1 MPQIK
6 QAKLVDDP
14 LWYKDAII
22 YEVHIKAFFDSN
34 SDGIGDLPGLTQKLD
49 YLADLGIT
57 AIWLLPF
64 YPSPLRDDGYDIADY
79 FSVHPQYGTI
89 KDFKVFL
96 REAHKRGLRVITELV
111 LNHTSDQHPW
121 FQRARNSPPGSS
133 WRNFYVWSDTPD
145 KYQDARII
153 FKDFETSNWSW
164 DPVAKSYY
172 WHRFYSHQP
181 DLNFDNPQV
190 GKALFRVID
199 YWLKMGVDGMRLD
212 AVPYLFE
219 REGTN
224 CENLPETHQYLKDL
238 RAHIDVKYPNRMLLA
253 EANQWPEDACAYFGD
268 GDSCQMAFHF
278 PLMPRLFMALH
289 MEESHPII
297 DIFEQT
303 PDIPD
308 NCQWAFFLRNHDEL
322 TLEMV
327 TDEERDY
334 MYRMYARDPRARI
347 NLGIRRRL
355 APLLENDRKKINL
368 LNAILFAM
376 PGSVVLYYGDEL
388 GMGDNYYLGDRDGV
402 RTPMQWSSDR
412 NAGFSRANPQR
423 LYLPVVIDPE
433 YHFEA
438 INVETQ
444 AQNQASLLWWNKR
457 FISMYKRF
465 RAFGRGDMEFLRP
478 ENPKVL
484 AFLRRHED
492 EHLLVVANLSRHC
505 QSVDLDLGAYTDWI
519 PEEVFSRNRFRPIQ
533 EGGYTLTLSSYGYYI
548 FQMIRAEQPGLGGE
562 IRDLPQ
568 LTIRSVEQDIWNGEV
583 GERLEKDIL
592 PRFLPQRRWFR
603 GKARTI
609 QQIAIEDV
617 LEFNNSDQVSLVL
630 ILGVDYVEGAEERYV
645 LPLTLS
651 WGDDAREIIA
661 EETAHVLSRIVRTTR
676 HGAEEGVL
684 FEAVHAPDFGKRL
697 LKFMSKRQQLRG
709 RRGELHA
716 WPGRELRHRDILR
729 LEPQLLRS
737 EQSNSSMNYGSE
749 LILKIYRRL
758 EQGAQPELELCRF
771 LTERTSFRNIPL
783 YAGSLTYHQPGSE
796 DSVLGVLQQFVP
808 SHGDAWKYSL
818 DALERYVEAVL
829 SQGTEAMAPDCP
841 CGYWE
846 AAIGSAPEAVT
857 DLIGPYLEMIG
868 LLGRRTAELHIA
880 LASRSDDPAFAPEP
894 FSYLYQRSVFQSLQ
908 NQLKTVFG
916 LLRKNLK
923 RLDEDQ
929 AALAREVQETE
940 KAILERFRS
949 IHSHKI
955 ESSKIR
961 IHGDYHLAQA
971 LYTGKDFVI
980 IDFEGEP
987 ARALS
992 ERRLKRSA
1000 LRDVAGMLRSFDYLA
1015 QMVLRDQVAL
1025 RKTDAAVLEPWINA
1039 WSSVVAGM
1047 FLENYLELARGHIF
1061 LPNKNEEIKSLLEIF
1076 VLDKAVYELGY
1087 ELNNRLDWVDL
1098 PLKGLKNLMEV
1109 PT

>member
-1 MPQIK
+1 MAPIK
-6 QAKLVDDP
+6 QARLLDDP
-14 LWYKDAII
+14 LWYKDAVI

-34 SDGIGDLPGLTQKLD
+34 ADGVGDLPGLTRKLD

-89 KDFKVFL
+89 KDFKTFL

-121 FQRARNSPPGSS
+121 FQRARQARPGSA
-133 WRNFYVWSDTPD
+133 WRNFYVWSDTPNR
-145 KYQDARII
+145 YQDARII

-164 DPVAKSYY
+164 DPVAKAYY
-172 WHRFYSHQP
+172 WHRFYAHQP

-199 YWLKMGVDGMRLD
+199 YWMKMGVDGMRLD

-224 CENLPETHQYLKDL
+224 CENLPETHQYLRDL
-238 RAHIDVKYPNRMLLA
+238 RSHIDSRYSNRMLLA
-253 EANQWPEDACAYFGD
+253 EANQWPEDASAYFGN
-268 GDSCQMAFHF
+268 GDSCHMAFHF

-289 MEESHPII
+289 MEEYHPII

-303 PDIPD
+303 PAIPD

-355 APLLENDRKKINL
+355 APLLDNDRKKINL

-376 PGSVVLYYGDEL
+376 PGSVVFYYGDEL

-402 RTPMQWSSDR
+402 RTPMQWSADR
-412 NAGFSRANPQR
+412 NAGFSRANPQK
-423 LYLPVVIDPE
+423 LYLPVIIDPE
-433 YHFEA
+433 YHYEA

-457 FISMYKRF
+457 FIAMYKRF
-465 RAFGRGDMEFLRP
+465 KALGRGDITFLRP
-478 ENPKVL
+478 DNPKVL
-484 AFLRRHED
+484 AFLRLYEE
-492 EHLLVVANLSRHC
+492 EHLLIVANLSRHC
-505 QSVDLDLGAYTDWI
+505 QSVELDLAGYAGWDI
-519 PEEVFSRNRFRPIQ
+519 EEVFSRNRFQPVQ
-533 EGGYTLTLSSYGYYI
+533 EAPYSLTMGSYGYYI
-548 FQMIRAEQPGLGGE
+548 FQLIHARQPDEPLQIKE
-562 IRDLPQ
+562 LPL
-568 LTIRSVEQDIWNGEV
+568 LTVHSVEQDIWNGEV
-583 GERLEKDIL
+583 GQRLENQIL
-592 PRFLPQRRWFR
+592 PKFFPTRRWFR
-603 GKARTI
+603 GKARPI
-609 QQIAIEDV
+609 QQLNIVEV
-617 LEFNNSDQVSLVL
+617 LEFNHSDQISL
-630 ILGVDYVEGAEERYV
+630 ILLVDVEYTEGASETYV
-645 LPLTLS
+645 LPLTMA
-651 WGDDAREIIA
+651 WGEDAKAVMDQES
-661 EETAHVLSRIVRTTR
+661 AHILSRIVKPTSSDKEQ
-676 HGAEEGVL
+676 GIL
-684 FEAVHAPDFGKRL
+684 FEAVYAPDFGKRL
-697 LKFMSKRQQLRG
+697 LKFLAKRQHLKG
-709 RRGELHA
+709 RQGELHA
-716 WPGRELRHRDILR
+716 WPGK
-729 LEPQLLRS
+729 
-737 EQSNSSMNYGSE
+737 NSLNYGSE
-749 LILKIYRRL
+749 LVLKIYRRL
-758 EQGAQPELELCRF
+758 DRGPQPEMELCRF

-783 YAGSLTYHQPGSE
+783 YAGSLTYHQPGVE
-796 DSVLGVLQQFVP
+796 ACVLGVLQHFVP
-808 SHGDAWKYSL
+808 SHGDAWKYSQ
-818 DALERYVEAVL
+818 DALERFVESVL
-829 SQGTEAMAPDCP
+829 ALGPETQAPQCP

-846 AAIGSAPEAVT
+846 AASGNTPQPVT
-857 DLIGPYLEMIG
+857 DLIGPYLEMIA
-868 LLGRRTAELHIA
+868 LLGRRTAELHVA
-880 LASRSDDPAFAPEP
+880 LASRTDDPAFAPEP

-908 NQLKTVFG
+908 SQLKTVFT

-923 RLDEDQ
+923 RLDDDLKGMAQ
-929 AALAREVQETE
+929 DVLGTE
-940 KAILERFRS
+940 KSILDQFRAIHNQSR
-949 IHSHKI
+949 KI
-955 ESSKIR
+955 AVSKIR

-987 ARALS
+987 ARPLS

-1015 QMVLRDQVAL
+1015 QMVLRDQILV
-1025 RKTDAAVLEPWINA
+1025 RKTDATLLGPWIGA
-1039 WSSVVAGM
+1039 WSSTVSGM
-1047 FLENYLELARGHIF
+1047 FLRAYMEAARGHVF
-1061 LPNKNEEIKSLLEIF
+1061 LPDRDEDTKCLLDIF
-1076 VLDKAVYELGY
+1076 VMDKAVYELGY

-1109 PT
+1109 HT

>member
-6 QAKLVDDP
+6 QARLINDP

-34 SDGIGDLPGLTQKLD
+34 ADGIGDLPGLTQKLD
-49 YLADLGIT
+49 YLADIGIT

-79 FSVHPQYGTI
+79 FSVHKQYGTI
-89 KDFKVFL
+89 NDFKKFL

-121 FQRARNSPPGSS
+121 FQRARNAPAGSS
-133 WRNFYVWSDTPD
+133 WRNFYVWSDTSER
-145 KYQDARII
+145 YQDARII

-164 DPVAKSYY
+164 DPLAKAYY

-212 AVPYLFE
+212 AVPYLYE

-224 CENLPETHQYLKDL
+224 CENLPETHQFLKDL
-238 RAHIDVKYPNRMLLA
+238 RSHIDARYSNRMLLA
-253 EANQWPEDACAYFGD
+253 EANQWPEDASAYFGS
-268 GDSCQMAFHF
+268 GDSCHMAFHF

-289 MEESHPII
+289 MEEAHPII

-303 PDIPD
+303 PDIPS

-368 LNAILFAM
+368 LNAILFTM

-412 NAGFSRANPQR
+412 NAGFSRANPQK
-423 LYLPVVIDPE
+423 LYLPVIIDPE

-465 RAFGRGDMEFLRP
+465 QAFGRGEIEFLRP

-484 AFLRRHED
+484 SYLRRYEN

-505 QSVDLDLGAYTDWI
+505 QSVELDLAAYAEWI
-519 PEEVFSRNRFRPIQ
+519 PEEVFSRNRFLPVQ
-533 EGGYTLTLSSYGYYI
+533 ETPYPLTLGSYGYYI
-548 FQMIRAEQPGLGGE
+548 FKLIKAEQPEHPGE
-562 IRDLPQ
+562 IRKLP
-568 LTIRSVEQDIWNGEV
+568 LLHIRSLEQDIWSGEV
-583 GERLEKDIL
+583 GEVLEKRIL
-592 PRFLPQRRWFR
+592 PKFLPTRRWFR

-609 QQIAIEDV
+609 QQVNIADV
-617 LEFNNSDQVSLVL
+617 LEFNNSDNVSLIL
-630 ILGVDYVEGAEERYV
+630 ILGVDYVEGSEEIYV
-645 LPLTLS
+645 LPLTLT
-651 WGDDAREIIA
+651 WGEDALGIGE
-661 EETAHVLSRIVRTTR
+661 EETMHVLARISRTMKSGEQR
-676 HGAEEGVL
+676 GLL
-684 FEAVHAPDFGKRL
+684 FEAVYAPDFGKRL
-697 LKFMSKRQQLRG
+697 LKFLGKRQHIKG
-709 RRGELHA
+709 RKGELHA
-716 WPGRELRHRDILR
+716 MPGKKLRQRDILR
-729 LEPQLLRS
+729 LEPQLLRL
-737 EQSNSSMNYGSE
+737 EQSNTSLNYGSE

-758 EQGAQPELELCRF
+758 EHGLQPELELCRF
-771 LTERTSFRNIPL
+771 LTERTSFRNIAL
-783 YAGSLTYHQPGSE
+783 YAGSLTYRQRDKE
-796 DSVLGVLQQFVP
+796 ESVLAVLQQFVP
-808 SHGDAWKYSL
+808 SHGDAWKYSQ
-818 DALERYVEAVL
+818 DALERFVESVL
-829 SQGTEAMAPDCP
+829 ALGPEVSAPESP
-841 CGYWE
+841 SGYWE
-846 AAIGSAPEAVT
+846 AARAGMPEAVD
-857 DLIGPYLEMIG
+857 DLIGPYLEMIA
-868 LLGRRTAELHIA
+868 LLGRRTAEMHIA
-880 LASRSDDPAFAPEP
+880 LASCHDDPAFTPEP

-916 LLRKNLK
+916 LLRKNMGFVK
-923 RLDEDQ
+923 EEH
-929 AALAREVQETE
+929 AELARDVLKAE
-940 KAILERFRS
+940 KNILERFRA

-955 ESSKIR
+955 SASKIR

-1000 LRDVAGMLRSFDYLA
+1000 LRDVAGMLRSFDYLG
-1015 QMVLRDQVAL
+1015 QMVLRDQIIL
-1025 RKTDAAVLEPWINA
+1025 RKTDAAQLTPWIDA
-1039 WSSVVAGM
+1039 WSSAVSGM
-1047 FLENYLELARGHIF
+1047 FLKAYLDVARGHIF
-1061 LPNKNEEIKSLLEIF
+1061 LPGNDTEIEALLDIF

-1087 ELNNRLDWVDL
+1087 ELNNRLGWVDL

-1109 PT
+1109 HA

>member
-1 MPQIK
+1 MPTK
-6 QAKLVDDP
+6 QARLIDDP

-89 KDFKVFL
+89 KDFKMFL

-133 WRNFYVWSDTPD
+133 WRNFYVWSDTQE

-153 FKDFETSNWSW
+153 FKDFETSNWTW
-164 DPVAKSYY
+164 DPVAKAYY

-212 AVPYLFE
+212 AVPYLYE

-224 CENLPETHQYLKDL
+224 CENLPETHKYLQDL
-238 RAHIDVKYPNRMLLA
+238 RAHIDAKYPNRMLLA
-253 EANQWPEDACAYFGD
+253 EANQWPEDACAYFGN

-278 PLMPRLFMALH
+278 PLMPRLFMSLH

-303 PDIPD
+303 PAIPD

-412 NAGFSRANPQR
+412 NAGFSRANPQK
-423 LYLPVVIDPE
+423 LYLPVIIDPE

-444 AQNQASLLWWNKR
+444 SQNQASLLWWNKR

-465 RAFGRGDMEFLRP
+465 QALGRGDITFLRP
-478 ENPKVL
+478 DNAKVL
-484 AFLRRHED
+484 AFIRRYED
-492 EHLLVVANLSRHC
+492 EHLLIVANLSRHC
-505 QSVDLDLGAYTDWI
+505 QPVELELPGYAGWI
-519 PEEVFSRNRFRPIQ
+519 PEEVFSRNRFPAVQ
-533 EGGYTLTLSSYGYYI
+533 EGLYSLTLGSYGYYF
-548 FQMIRAEQPGLGGE
+548 FQMIQVADTEQVRGIQE
-562 IRDLPQ
+562 LPL
-568 LTIRSVEQDIWNGEV
+568 LTIRAAEHDIWTGEV
-583 GERLEKDIL
+583 GERLEKRIL
-592 PRFLPQRRWFR
+592 PRFLPTRRWFR
-603 GKARTI
+603 SKARKI
-609 QQIAIEDV
+609 QQVTIKDV
-617 LEFNNSDQVSLVL
+617 LEFNHSDQASL
-630 ILGVDYVEGAEERYV
+630 ILILSVDYVEGAKERYV
-645 LPLTLS
+645 LPVTMA
-651 WGDDAREIIA
+651 WGEDAKAVAA
-661 EETAHVLSRIVRTTR
+661 EEPKHVISRLSRTSR
-676 HGAEEGVL
+676 GGEEQGIL
-684 FEAVHAPDFGKRL
+684 FEAVYATDFAKRL
-697 LKFMSKRQQLRG
+697 IKFLSKRQHIKG

-716 WPGRELRHRDILR
+716 WPGRELRQREIMR
-729 LEPQLLRS
+729 LEPHLLRT
-737 EQSNSSMNYGSE
+737 EQSNSSLNYGNE
-749 LILKIYRRL
+749 LILKIYRQL
-758 EQGAQPELELCRF
+758 ERGQQPELELCRF
-771 LTERTSFRNIPL
+771 LTERTKFRNFPL
-783 YAGSLTYHQPGSE
+783 YAGSLTYNQRGVE
-796 DSVLGVLQQFVP
+796 DAVLGVLQQFVP
-808 SHGDAWKYSL
+808 SHGDAWKYSQ
-818 DALERYVEAVL
+818 DALERYVESVL
-829 SQGTEAMAPDCP
+829 SLGPEASIPQCP

-846 AAIGSAPEAVT
+846 AAHGSTPETVT
-857 DLIGPYLEMIG
+857 DLIGPYLEMIA

-880 LASRSDDPAFAPEP
+880 LASRHDDPAFAPEP
-894 FSYLYQRSVFQSLQ
+894 FSYLYQRSIFQGLQ
-908 NQLKTVFG
+908 NQLKTVMS

-923 RLDEDQ
+923 RVPED
-929 AALAREVQETE
+929 LASLAKEVLETE
-940 KAILERFRS
+940 KAIHERFRT
-949 IHSHKI
+949 IYSHKI
-955 ESSKIR
+955 LASKIR

-1015 QMVLRDQVAL
+1015 QMVLRNQVLA
-1025 RKTDAAVLEPWINA
+1025 RETDKTVLTAWINA
-1039 WSSVVAGM
+1039 WSSAVSGM
-1047 FLENYLELARGHIF
+1047 FLKAYLELARGHIF
-1061 LPNKNEEIKSLLEIF
+1061 LPDKDDEIKNLLDIF

-1098 PLKGLKNLMEV
+1098 PLKGLKNIMEV
-1109 PT
+1109 QP

>member
-1 MPQIK
+1 MSIK
-6 QAKLVDDP
+6 QARLIDDP

-89 KDFKVFL
+89 KDFKFFL

-133 WRNFYVWSDTPD
+133 WRNFYVWSDTQE

-153 FKDFETSNWSW
+153 FKDFETSNWTW
-164 DPVAKSYY
+164 DPVAKAYY

-212 AVPYLFE
+212 AVPYLYE

-224 CENLPETHQYLKDL
+224 CENLPETHKYLQDL
-238 RAHIDVKYPNRMLLA
+238 RAHIDAKYPNRMLLA
-253 EANQWPEDACAYFGD
+253 EANQWPEDACAYFGS
-268 GDSCQMAFHF
+268 GNSCQMAFHF

-303 PDIPD
+303 PAIPD

-355 APLLENDRKKINL
+355 APLLDNDRKKINL

-412 NAGFSRANPQR
+412 NAGFSRANPQK
-423 LYLPVVIDPE
+423 LYLPVIIDPE

-444 AQNQASLLWWNKR
+444 SQNQASLLWWNKR

-465 RAFGRGDMEFLRP
+465 QALGRGDITFLRP
-478 ENPKVL
+478 DNAKVL
-484 AFLRRHED
+484 AFIRRYED
-492 EHLLVVANLSRHC
+492 EHLLIVANLSRHC
-505 QSVDLDLGAYTDWI
+505 QPLELELQGYAGWI
-519 PEEVFSRNRFRPIQ
+519 PEEVFSRNRFPAVQ
-533 EGGYTLTLSSYGYYI
+533 EGLYSLTLGSYGYYF
-548 FQMIRAEQPGLGGE
+548 FQMIQVADTEQVRGIQE
-562 IRDLPQ
+562 LPL
-568 LTIRSVEQDIWNGEV
+568 LTIRAAEQDIWTGEV
-583 GERLEKDIL
+583 GERLEKRIL
-592 PRFLPQRRWFR
+592 PRFLPTRRWFR
-603 GKARTI
+603 SKARKI
-609 QQIAIEDV
+609 QQVTIKDV
-617 LEFNNSDQVSLVL
+617 LDFNHSDQASL
-630 ILGVDYVEGAEERYV
+630 ILILSVDYVEGAKERYV
-645 LPLTLS
+645 LPLTMA
-651 WGDDAREIIA
+651 WGEDAKAVAA
-661 EETAHVLSRIVRTTR
+661 EEPQHVLSRLSRTSR
-676 HGAEEGVL
+676 NGEEQGIL
-684 FEAVHAPDFGKRL
+684 FEAVYAPDFAKRL
-697 LKFMSKRQQLRG
+697 IKFLSKRQHIKG

-716 WPGRELRHRDILR
+716 WPGRDLRQREIMR
-729 LEPQLLRS
+729 LEPHLLRT
-737 EQSNSSMNYGSE
+737 EQSNSSLNYGNE
-749 LILKIYRRL
+749 LILKIYRQL
-758 EQGAQPELELCRF
+758 ERGQQPELELCRF
-771 LTERTSFRNIPL
+771 LTERTTFRNFPL
-783 YAGSLTYHQPGSE
+783 YAGSLTYNQRGVE
-796 DSVLGVLQQFVP
+796 DAVLGVLQQFVP
-808 SHGDAWKYSL
+808 SHGDAWKYSH
-818 DALERYVEAVL
+818 DALQRYVESVL
-829 SQGTEAMAPDCP
+829 SLGPEAIIPQCP

-846 AAIGSAPEAVT
+846 AAHGSTQEAVI
-857 DLIGPYLEMIG
+857 DLIGPYLEMIA

-880 LASRSDDPAFAPEP
+880 LASRHDDPAFAPEP
-894 FSYLYQRSVFQSLQ
+894 FSYLYQRSIFQGLQ
-908 NQLKTVFG
+908 NQLKTVMS

-923 RLDEDQ
+923 RIPEEQ
-929 AALAREVQETE
+929 ASLAREVLETE
-940 KAILERFRS
+940 KAILERFRT
-949 IHSHKI
+949 IYSHKI
-955 ESSKIR
+955 LASKIR

-1015 QMVLRDQVAL
+1015 QMVLRNQVLA
-1025 RKTDAAVLEPWINA
+1025 RETDKAVLTAWIDA
-1039 WSSVVAGM
+1039 WSSAVSGM
-1047 FLENYLELARGHIF
+1047 FLKSYLDLSHGHVF
-1061 LPNKNEEIKSLLEIF
+1061 LPDKADEVKNLLDIF

-1098 PLKGLKNLMEV
+1098 PLKGLKNIMEV
-1109 PT
+1109 QP